1 VGAPGIGQG
10 TPVPAPVRTGV
21 PIPSPHEN
29 SAMPSGVQSSPSATA
44 TVTPAAGNSSSAT
57 P

>member
-1 VGAPGIGQG
+1 VGARGIGQG
-10 TPVPAPVRTGV
+10 TTVPTPVRTGV

-29 SAMPSGVQSSPSATA
+29 SAMPSGPRSSLSA
-44 TVTPAAGNSSSAT
+44 TVTPAARNSSSAT